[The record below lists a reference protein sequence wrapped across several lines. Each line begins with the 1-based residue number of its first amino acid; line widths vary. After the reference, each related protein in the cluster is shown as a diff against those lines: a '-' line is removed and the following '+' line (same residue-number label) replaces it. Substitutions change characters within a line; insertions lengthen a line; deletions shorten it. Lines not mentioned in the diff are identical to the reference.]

1 MPLNERGYLLNM
13 SRLTDALDERFDD
26 LDEMK
31 DVVNHGMD
39 AGFGGFIYYGETRE
53 FFFKYEDEIL
63 EVIEDDEGF
72 TLFMEN
78 SDSGSF
84 NQLINAMVWHAVYDY
99 CWTKVLEAEEK
110 ELAAA

>member
-1 MPLNERGYLLNM
+1 M

-72 TLFMEN
+72 THIELT
-78 SDSGSF
+78 
-84 NQLINAMVWHAVYDY
+84 I
-99 CWTKVLEAEEK
+99 EESEPSK
-110 ELAAA
+110 LSLQYKHTFEL